1 MGSLPPR
8 RMPAPP
14 HALED
19 VFREHFDYVWRVAR
33 MLVGEAMADDVTQE
47 TFLIVRRRLP
57 ELHAVE
63 LRGWLYGVTRNVA
76 RNDLRS
82 RRRYRRAIARLPDS
96 PPTRPPDLDDALACR
111 EAARWLET
119 FVDTLSFKL
128 KETFVLRYLEGL
140 TAREIA
146 EAIDVP
152 VPTVES
158 RARLARRAFEAFMS
172 ERYAREERP

>member
-1 MGSLPPR
+1 
-8 RMPAPP
+8 MPEPS
-14 HALED
+14 HALET

-33 MLVGEAMADDVTQE
+33 MLVGDAAADDVTQE

-57 ELHAVE
+57 EVCGNE
-63 LRGWLYGVTRNVA
+63 LRGWLYAITRNVA

-82 RRRYRRAIARLPDS
+82 RRRYLQAVARWPQMH
-96 PPTRPPDLDDALACR
+96 PVRPPDLDDAVACH
-111 EAARWLET
+111 EAARWLEA

-146 EAIDVP
+146 EAVDLP

-158 RARLARRAFEAFMS
+158 RARLARRALEIYMS
-172 ERYAREERP
+172 ERCAREERS